1 MGDNFDEIGR
11 KKAMELKPVEVLVP
25 HFNHA
30 GSNVIAYASTTF
42 MKYKFNRIVQCCIK
56 ISKNKIIIIILT
68 IWEII
73 LWFLLFSKLKDVL
86 VTFLVDVP
94 FTALPMKYR
103 RRKI

>member
-1 MGDNFDEIGR
+1 MGDNSDEIGR
-11 KKAMELKPVEVLVP
+11 KKAMELKAVEVLVP

-30 GSNVIAYASTTF
+30 NSNVIAYASATF

-56 ISKNKIIIIILT
+56 ISKNKRIIILT